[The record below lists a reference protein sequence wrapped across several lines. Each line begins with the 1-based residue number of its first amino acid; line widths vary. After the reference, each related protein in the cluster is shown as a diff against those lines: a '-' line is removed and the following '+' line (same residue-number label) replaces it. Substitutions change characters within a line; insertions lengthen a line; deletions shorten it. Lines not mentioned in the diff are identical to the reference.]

1 MTGRQA
7 TPRLTPDDHT
17 LLLDLLSLPTVGPLE
32 QGPDAPPPELWFA
45 QHRYAAAAAELGFTV
60 VHHAAP
66 DARCLQRLDTP
77 LTVCQAAAEQ
87 PEFLT
92 VQPSLVLSLGPDDAA
107 RERTVMANVHLDT
120 VAGQQ
125 PVSFDGHRFH
135 GRGAIDAKGPAVALL
150 AGVRA
155 AVAAQPDLP
164 RDTRIL
170 IQAVSGEEGGAL
182 GTFGTRP
189 LVEAGHYGRL
199 NLFCEPTGGRALLRS
214 TASMTA
220 RIEVTGEDAVDD
232 RPGSGHNATVLLGF
246 LAHHLA
252 VTLDAALDP
261 ADGQICVAGLHTG
274 TLHNR
279 VYGRGS
285 LLVNLS
291 YRSAA
296 VGRRLERRFLDAVR
310 SGLRAFTDAHRD
322 SSRLARTAADAPTVT
337 RVTWLKR
344 GLPALD
350 STYGEHGAHGAPAW
364 LLPLLARAD
373 VPLWPAEEPAFT
385 CDAIWTAGLPD
396 AHTVVLG
403 PGSLDANHAH
413 ADGEFADLSDLDG
426 FADTVARLLTH
437 FRAAEQF
444 TAEQFTAE
452 QFTAKPFTDQ
462 APPAPSARSTIP
474 HAAVELAPPPST
486 DSASGQSARR
496 P

>member
-1 MTGRQA
+1 MTDQA
-7 TPRLTPDDHT
+7 TTRLTPDDHA

-32 QGPDAPPPELWFA
+32 QQPDTPPPELWQA
-45 QHRYAAAAAELGFTV
+45 QQRYAAAAAELGFTV
-60 VHHAAP
+60 LHHAAP
-66 DARCLQRLDTP
+66 DPECLRRPDTP
-77 LTVCQAAAEQ
+77 LTVRQAVENQ
-87 PEFLT
+87 PDFLA
-92 VQPSLVLSLGPDDAA
+92 VQPSLVLSLGPATA
-107 RERTVMANVHLDT
+107 PRERTVMANVHLDT

-125 PVSFDGHRFH
+125 PVSFDGRRFH

-155 AVAAQPDLP
+155 AVAARPDLP

-220 RIEVTGEDAVDD
+220 RIEVAGEDAVDD

-252 VTLDAALDP
+252 VVLDPALDP

-274 TLHNR
+274 SLHNR
-279 VYGRGS
+279 VYGSGS

-296 VGRRLERRFLDAVR
+296 VGSRLERRFLDAVQG
-310 SGLRAFTDAHRD
+310 GLRAFTDAHRN
-322 SSRLARTAADAPTVT
+322 SHRLARTAADAPTAT

-344 GLPALD
+344 GLPAMD
-350 STYGEHGAHGAPAW
+350 SEDSQDGAGSW

-373 VPLWPAEEPAFT
+373 VPLWPADRPAFT

-396 AHTVVLG
+396 ARTVVLG

-413 ADGEFADLSDLDG
+413 AEGEFADLSDLEG
-426 FADTVARLLTH
+426 FACAAARLVT
-437 FRAAEQF
+437 QF
-444 TAEQFTAE
+444 TRET
-452 QFTAKPFTDQ
+452 
-462 APPAPSARSTIP
+462 PSARSTVP
-474 HAAVELAPPPST
+474 HAAVEPTTPAPPV
-486 DSASGQSARR
+486 DAASGQPAGR